1 MKDDSGTELPKLLDV
16 LDSALSAAL
25 REIRRARASMAPS
38 ILSHTLDSEKRMSN
52 IEICFDILNLA
63 QRPLHVSAIMKALE
77 ERGINTSRDSVVSAI
92 SKKLAPN
99 GPFVRTAPNTFAVAG
114 QQPPGDT

>member
-1 MKDDSGTELPKLLDV
+1 MKDDAKTELPELLAV

-25 REIRRARASMAPS
+25 REIRRARASIAPS
-38 ILSHTLDSEKRMSN
+38 FPPPALDPKKHMSN
-52 IEICFDILNLA
+52 IDTCFDILNLA

-114 QQPPGDT
+114 QHPPGDS